1 MKKTISA
8 LILLFACITASAQVV
23 LDNATIEDIVKNER
37 NYFNDITEIYRN
49 DDPLLRIDDIALVY
63 YGQAFLPQYK
73 PGSDENEKELKKLFD
88 ENKHQQV
95 YELAKSVLT
104 YNPVSL
110 NALFCIYIASKELDK
125 SEEECASYL
134 KKYNGIIDMI
144 CYYGDGKSSDTAF
157 RIITPEDQ
165 DYIIYG
171 KLQIEQV
178 LSQKLDTET
187 LCNIVSVMPTKQ
199 FQARRVYF
207 DLSLF
212 LSQAS
217 RE

>member
-8 LILLFACITASAQVV
+8 LILLLACITASAQVV

-95 YELAKSVLT
+95 YELAKNVLT

-144 CYYGDGKSSDTAF
+144 LW
-157 RIITPEDQ
+157 RRQ
-165 DYIIYG
+165 
-171 KLQIEQV
+171 EQRHS
-178 LSQKLDTET
+178 LPHHNPRRPGLHHIWQAADRASAIAET
-187 LCNIVSVMPTKQ
+187 
-199 FQARRVYF
+199 RH
-207 DLSLF
+207 
-212 LSQAS
+212 
-217 RE
+217 